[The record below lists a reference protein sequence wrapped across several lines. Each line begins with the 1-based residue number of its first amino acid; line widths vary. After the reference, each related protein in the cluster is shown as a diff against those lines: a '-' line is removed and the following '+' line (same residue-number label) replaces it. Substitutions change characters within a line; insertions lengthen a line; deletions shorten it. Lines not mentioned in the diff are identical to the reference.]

1 MPQTLSRISA
11 VGRSLLISAG
21 LVAALSVTFGF
32 YVVAEKQIERA
43 NELRLHSYLLA
54 NELRQSSDDLTR
66 MVRSYVATGNPVY
79 KQLFQQIL
87 DIRNGLRPKPDGH
100 HPGDWDVVKEHP
112 ASLAAGAAT
121 PLKSRME
128 EAGFTREE
136 LKELQTAQTASD
148 ALTRLEFEAM
158 RMAESAPPR
167 DATARSKALDL
178 LFGAEYLGGKREIMA
193 QVDKAI
199 GMMERR
205 TTADVLGHEKRASVI
220 RFVFIALGI
229 TLILMLWQS
238 SRQIHRI
245 LGTSLAGIYSQVARI
260 GQGDFSSIAEN
271 QDTARDSLMGRL
283 LEAAGLLR
291 KLEEDRQEGEASR
304 QAMTRMFETSSEG
317 IMISDTNGIILDV
330 NDAFLVMSG
339 YARDEIIGQ
348 TPRILRSDR
357 HDESFH
363 RNLWET
369 LAREG
374 QWRGEIWNR
383 RKDGELYAGLLSISR
398 IVSGNGKTVR
408 YISLFT
414 DITPL
419 KIQQQQVEH
428 IAYHDTLTGLPNRM
442 LLSDRMEQALARARR
457 SHESVAIVCLDLD
470 GFKAVND
477 TLGHEAGDTLLIE
490 VARRLSDCVR
500 ADDTVARLGGDEFVV
515 LLYSVASLEAC
526 ETTLYRILEELA
538 LPVTLSGHSASISGS
553 IGYTMFPND
562 DADADTLLR
571 HADQAM
577 YVAKQ
582 AGKNRFHRF
591 DLNQDT
597 RTKANWSAL
606 SRIEKALNKGE
617 FRLYIQPK
625 VELQTGKVTG
635 AEALIRWLHPV
646 RGLIPPAEFLPLIED
661 RDISV
666 AVGEWVIEEGLRL
679 LQSWHAENLNIRL
692 SVNVSARQL
701 REPRFTARLDA
712 ALKQFPD
719 LPLRSLEIEIVESA
733 ALNDMT
739 KVSDLIGQ
747 CQNLGV
753 DFALDDFGTGYSSLT
768 YLRRL
773 AVNTLKI
780 DQTFVR
786 DMLVDGND
794 FAIVRGVIGLAQ
806 AFGSHTVA
814 EGVETWAHA
823 TILHGLGCDTIQG
836 YILSKPMPHE
846 EFPQWVQNFR
856 MPDIQG
862 PIK

>member
-21 LVAALSVTFGF
+21 LVVALSVTFGF
-32 YVVAEKQIERA
+32 YVVAEKHIDQA
-43 NELRLHSYLLA
+43 NELRLRSYILA
-54 NELRQSSDDLTR
+54 DELRQSSDDLTR

-79 KQLFQQIL
+79 KQHFQEIL
-87 DIRNGLRPKPDGH
+87 DIRNGIRPKPDGYYAGYWYLVTA
-100 HPGDWDVVKEHP
+100 HPTP
-112 ASLAAGAAT
+112 RAAGPAV
-121 PLKSRME
+121 PLKSLMQ
-128 EAGFTREE
+128 EAGFTDEE
-136 LKELQTAQTASD
+136 LKELQAAQTESD

-158 RMAESAPPR
+158 RIIESAPPH
-167 DATARSKALDL
+167 DATARSQALDMV
-178 LFGAEYLGGKREIMA
+178 FGAEYHRIKHAVMTPI
-193 QVDKAI
+193 DKAI
-199 GMMERR
+199 GMMEQR
-205 TTADVLGHEKRASVI
+205 TTADVLAHQTHASTI
-220 RFVFIALGI
+220 RFVFIALGMA
-229 TLILMLWQS
+229 LILMLWQS

-245 LGTSLAGIYSQVARI
+245 LGTSLARIYSQVARI
-260 GQGDFSSIAEN
+260 GQGDFSNIAEN
-271 QDTARDSLMGRL
+271 PNTARDSLMGRL
-283 LEAAGLLR
+283 LEATGLLR
-291 KLEEDRQEGEASR
+291 KLEADRQEGEASR
-304 QAMTRMFETSSEG
+304 QAMARMFETSSEG
-317 IMISDTNGIILDV
+317 IMITDTNGIILDV
-330 NDAFLVMSG
+330 NDAFSAMSG
-339 YARDEIIGQ
+339 YARDEIVGQ

-357 HDESFH
+357 HDETFH

-369 LAREG
+369 LARDG

-398 IVSGNGKTVR
+398 IVSGSGNMAR

-428 IAYHDTLTGLPNRM
+428 IAYHDALTGLPNRM

-490 VARRLSDCVR
+490 VARRLSSCVR

-515 LLYSVASLEAC
+515 LLDSVASLEAC

-538 LPVTLSGHSASISGS
+538 LPATLAGNSASISGS
-553 IGYTMFPND
+553 IGYTLFPED

-577 YVAKQ
+577 YAVKQ

-597 RTKANWSAL
+597 RTKANWGAL
-606 SRIEKALNKGE
+606 TRIEKALNKGE

-625 VELQTGKVTG
+625 VELQTGRVTG

-679 LQSWHAENLNIRL
+679 LQSWRTEGLNIRL

-701 REPRFTARLDA
+701 REPRFTAKLDA
-712 ALKQFPD
+712 ALKQFPA
-719 LPLRSLEIEIVESA
+719 LPSRSLEIEIVESA
-733 ALNDMT
+733 ALNDMA
-739 KVSDLIGQ
+739 KVSDLIGE

-814 EGVETWAHA
+814 EGVETWPHA

-836 YILSKPMPHE
+836 YVLSKPMPHE
-846 EFPQWVQNFR
+846 EFPQWVQNFQ

-862 PIK
+862 VLK